1 MEYKKELFEAEISD
15 DPDQLWELGVLL
27 EELHNSF
34 LRQYVRF
41 AQKSPQG
48 KKCIYAR
55 AAFKCYLKD
64 EHTNFVMKLRRV
76 LERK

>member
-27 EELHNSF
+27 EELHN
-34 LRQYVRF
+34 
-41 AQKSPQG
+41 
-48 KKCIYAR
+48 KCIYAR